1 LSSRVPESGVSTVV
15 SAVPAPW
22 RGRIVVLVGIVL
34 VGLNLR
40 IAVASV
46 SPILDLVRADV
57 DLTAAEVG
65 LLGTIPVISFALFG
79 SLATPLARRFGLEPT
94 MVAALLLS
102 AVGEVARAL
111 TSSAPGF
118 LGWSMI
124 ALAGMGMGNVLL
136 PPLVKRYFPDRIGAV
151 TAAYSV
157 ALSISTALPPLFAL
171 PLARATSWRV
181 AVGVW
186 AVVGLA
192 AAVPWLFVIAR
203 SASARAHLRSILRRA
218 PQPGGPGALGGAGG
232 DEVRVVWRSRQAWAM
247 ALMFGMNSLG
257 TYVGFAWLPTLL
269 ADAGLPSDEG
279 GRWLAL
285 FAVLGAPM
293 SLFGPVLAQ
302 RMRNPYPL
310 VVAFVA
316 CWAIGYTGLW
326 FTPAQGTAVWM
337 VLLGI
342 GPSSFPVLLAL
353 IGLRSTSSATAVA
366 LSGMVQGT
374 GYVISGLGPIGIG
387 ILYEATGG
395 WHAPI
400 GVLLGCLVVLLV
412 AAWFACRPTMIGPP
426 VDIPDG
432 DGVPRR

>member
-1 LSSRVPESGVSTVV
+1 MN
-15 SAVPAPW
+15 AAAPAPW
-22 RGRIVVLVGIVL
+22 RGRLVVLAGIVL

-40 IAVASV
+40 IAVAAV
-46 SPILDLVRADV
+46 SPIVDVVRQDV
-57 DLTAAEVG
+57 DLTATEVG

-102 AVGEVARAL
+102 AGGEVARAL
-111 TSSAPGF
+111 VSSPPAF

-151 TAAYSV
+151 TASYSV
-157 ALSISTALPPLFAL
+157 ALSVSTAVPPLFAL
-171 PLARATSWRV
+171 PLAQATSWRV
-181 AVGVW
+181 AIGVW

-192 AAVPWLFVIAR
+192 AVVPWAIVIVR
-203 SASARAHLRSILRRA
+203 SASARAHLGAILRRA
-218 PQPGGPGALGGAGG
+218 PQPTGPGALGHTDGT
-232 DEVRVVWRSRQAWAM
+232 EVRTVWRSRQAWAM
-247 ALMFGMNSLG
+247 AVMFGMNSLG
-257 TYVGFAWLPTLL
+257 TYVGFAWIPQLL
-269 ADAGLPSDEG
+269 ADAGLPADEG

-302 RMRNPYPL
+302 RLRNPYPV
-310 VVAFVA
+310 VVAFVT
-316 CWAIGYTGLW
+316 CWAIGYVGLLT
-326 FTPAQGTAVWM
+326 TPAHGTAVWM

-353 IGLRSTSSATAVA
+353 LGLRSTTPATAIA

-374 GYVISGLGPIGIG
+374 GYVIAGVGPVGIG
-387 ILYEATGG
+387 ALYEATGG
-395 WHAPI
+395 WDAPI
-400 GVLLGCLVVLLV
+400 VVLLGCLVVLLT
-412 AAWFACRPTMIGPP
+412 AAWFACRPTMIGPETVV
-426 VDIPDG
+426 VDTAG
-432 DGVPRR
+432 TASAPR

>member
-1 LSSRVPESGVSTVV
+1 MSSV
-15 SAVPAPW
+15 APAPW
-22 RGRIVVLVGIVL
+22 RGRLVVLLGIVL

-46 SPILDLVRADV
+46 SPIVDIVRDDIDLS
-57 DLTAAEVG
+57 AAQLG
-65 LLGTIPVISFALFG
+65 LLGTIPVISFAIFG
-79 SLATPLARRFGLEPT
+79 SLATPLARRWGLEPT
-94 MVAALLLS
+94 MIAALVLS
-102 AVGEVARAL
+102 AFGEVARAL
-111 TSSAPGF
+111 SSSAPAF

-157 ALSISTALPPLFAL
+157 ALSVSTALPPLFAL
-171 PLARATSWRV
+171 PIARATSWRV

-186 AVVGLA
+186 AIVGLA
-192 AAVPWLFVIAR
+192 AAIPWVFVIAR
-203 SASARAHLRSILRRA
+203 SASARAHLRSIISRA
-218 PQPGGPGALGGAGG
+218 PAPSGPGPLGETGG
-232 DEVRVVWRSRQAWAM
+232 GEVRAVWRSRQAWAM
-247 ALMFGMNSLG
+247 VVMFAMNSLG

-269 ADAGLPSDEG
+269 ADAGLPADEG
-279 GRWLAL
+279 GRWLAV

-310 VVAFVA
+310 VVAFVS
-316 CWAIGYTGLW
+316 CWAIGYVGLW
-326 FTPAQGTAVWM
+326 ASPAQGTAAWM

-353 IGLRSTSSATAVA
+353 IGLRSTSPATAVA

-374 GYVISGLGPIGIG
+374 GYVIAGLGPIGIG
-387 ILYEATGG
+387 LLYEATGA
-395 WHAPI
+395 WHVPI
-400 GVLLGCLVVLLV
+400 AVLLGCLVVLLV

-426 VDIPDG
+426 GETSGEPASS
-432 DGVPRR
+432 RR

>member
-1 LSSRVPESGVSTVV
+1 VS

-22 RGRIVVLVGIVL
+22 CGRLVVLLGIVL

-46 SPILDLVRADV
+46 SPILDIVRTDV
-57 DLTAAEVG
+57 TLSATEAG
-65 LLGTIPVISFALFG
+65 ILGTIPVISFALFG
-79 SLATPLARRFGLEPT
+79 SLATPLARRYGLEPT
-94 MVAALLLS
+94 MVGALVLS
-102 AVGEVARAL
+102 AFGEVARAFS
-111 TSSAPGF
+111 SSAPSF

-157 ALSISTALPPLFAL
+157 ALSVSTALPPLFAL

-181 AVGVW
+181 AVGIW
-186 AVVGLA
+186 AVVSLA
-192 AAVPWLFVIAR
+192 AAVPWVVVIAR

-218 PQPGGPGALGGAGG
+218 PEPTGPGALGSTGG
-232 DEVRVVWRSRQAWAM
+232 DEVRLVWRSRQAWAM
-247 ALMFGMNSLG
+247 AVMFGMNSLG

-269 ADAGLPSDEG
+269 ADAGLPADEG

-310 VVAFVA
+310 VVGFVT
-316 CWAIGYTGLW
+316 CWAVGYVGLW
-326 FTPAQGTAVWM
+326 TTPADGTAVWM

-353 IGLRSTSSATAVA
+353 LGLRSTTSGTAVA

-374 GYVISGLGPIGIG
+374 GYVISGVGPIGIG
-387 ILYEATGG
+387 VLYAATGG

-412 AAWFACRPTMIGPP
+412 AAWFACRPTMIGPALG
-426 VDIPDG
+426 IPDG
-432 DGVPRR
+432 AGQGRR